1 MTDFWRDGGPGY
13 TVKAER
19 DGDDCQLV
27 IKVHNVVRMIM
38 TLRPEQMKWLG
49 HDCLRAAGK
58 CQP

>member
-1 MTDFWRDGGPGY
+1 MMSDFWRDGGPGY
-13 TVKAER
+13 TLTAER

-27 IKVHNVVRMIM
+27 IKVNNVVRMTM

-58 CQP
+58 